1 MEDEPAVRDRI
12 IAHRER
18 QAVMAV
24 LIESAVVT
32 WVDGEV
38 GVPDATEAAV

>member
-1 MEDEPAVRDRI
+1 MEDEPAVRDRT
-12 IAHRER
+12 IARLER

-24 LIESAVVT
+24 LMESAVVT

-38 GVPDATEAAV
+38 GVPEATEAAV